1 MIKEFTIGVVGPC
14 AAGKTTLI
22 NNLQKQG
29 YHARQIAQEH
39 SYVPDMWA
47 RISKPSLLIY
57 LDVSYE
63 NSIKRK
69 RLNWS
74 RNEYQTQIERLNHA
88 RKNADIFIDTN
99 NKSSNEVL
107 LQTIEKLNK
116 QDKE

>member
-1 MIKEFTIGVVGPC
+1 MIKDLTIGVVGPC

-22 NNLQKQG
+22 NNLKKQG

-39 SYVPDMWA
+39 SYVQDMWA

-63 NSIKRK
+63 NSINRK

-74 RNEYQTQIERLNHA
+74 RKEYQTQIERLYHA
-88 RKNADIFIDTN
+88 RKNADIYIDTN
-99 NKSSNEVL
+99 NINSDEVFS
-107 LQTIEKLNK
+107 TTVERLNK
-116 QDKE
+116 QL

>member
-1 MIKEFTIGVVGPC
+1 MPREITIGVVGPC

-22 NNLQKQG
+22 KKLKERG

-39 SYVPDMWA
+39 SYVQDMWA

-63 NSIKRK
+63 NTIDRK

-74 RNEYQTQIERLNHA
+74 RNEYQIQIERLNHA
-88 RKNADIFIDTN
+88 RNHADIFINTN
-99 NKSSNEVL
+99 NQSSEEVF
-107 LQTIEKLNK
+107 LQAMERIKNHK
-116 QDKE
+116 

>member
-1 MIKEFTIGVVGPC
+1 MTREITIGVVGPC

-22 NNLQKQG
+22 KKLEEHG

-39 SYVPDMWA
+39 SYVQDMWA

-63 NSIKRK
+63 NTISRK

-74 RNEYQTQIERLNHA
+74 RNEYQIQIERLNHA
-88 RKNADIFIDTN
+88 RNHADIFIDTN
-99 NKSSNEVL
+99 NQSSDDVFIQALERIKNH
-107 LQTIEKLNK
+107 I
-116 QDKE
+116 